1 MASIVQ
7 SDVVVVGAGTA
18 GLNAAL
24 QLARR
29 GLDVTVA
36 ESRRLGEGGARW
48 DNGVLAWQYARAGIA
63 PPTTD
68 EVHPA
73 SGRTLLLGPGDV
85 GPVVVE
91 SPTVHADMR
100 RLNDRLVALCRAEG
114 VGFVDRARDL
124 TVDVADDRVRSI
136 RVDVPLADADG
147 PGPDGAGVDD
157 GATERTGVRLEAALF
172 VDAAGRR
179 GVLRSQVPALAD
191 WCPPVGR
198 DLLCTASQF
207 MFEVDDADG
216 ARRFQELHGG
226 RIGDGVTW
234 VGLDGGFSALAVGIG
249 GDLDRVSVL
258 TGAIASGRWGSGRSI
273 LDRFLA
279 RQPWIGPPVYGG
291 DGLIPL
297 RRPYARLGAG
307 GVALVGDSACQVFPA
322 HGSGIGTGLIAGT
335 VLAEQ
340 VAGTTDPGSTQ
351 ALWAYQHAYHREL
364 GGTLAAYDAFRRCSS
379 AIGSDGVRR
388 MFASGLFSAD
398 MGASGLEQRWS
409 EPSAAQ
415 AAGAARA
422 YARDPGLARAMVP
435 WLARCG
441 VAARLGAASPAEVD
455 LDGLR
460 SWDRRLARVVGG

>member
-1 MASIVQ
+1 MVTTEQ
-7 SDVVVVGAGTA
+7 SDAVVVGAGTA

-29 GLDVTVA
+29 GLDVTVV
-36 ESRRLGEGGARW
+36 ESRPLGEGGARW

-63 PPTTD
+63 PPLPD
-68 EVHPA
+68 EVHVG
-73 SGRTLLLGPGDV
+73 SGRTLLLGPDDV
-85 GPVVVE
+85 GPVEFE
-91 SPTVHADMR
+91 SPAQHADMR
-100 RLNDRLVALCRAEG
+100 RLNDRLVSLCRTEG

-124 TVDVADDRVRSI
+124 TVEMSGDRVRS
-136 RVDVPLADADG
+136 VSVTVPVG
-147 PGPDGAGVDD
+147 SGDGARS
-157 GATERTGVRLEAALF
+157 EVRLEADLF

-179 GVLRSQVPALAD
+179 GVVRSQVPELVE
-191 WCPPVGR
+191 WCLPVAR
-198 DLLCTASQF
+198 DLLCTASQH
-207 MFEVDDADG
+207 MFDVVDADG
-216 ARRFQELHGG
+216 ARRFQDRYGA
-226 RIGDGVTW
+226 RPGDGVTW

-249 GDLDRVSVL
+249 TDLDSVSVL
-258 TGAIASGRWGSGRSI
+258 TGTIASGRWGSGRTI

-279 RQPWIGPPVYGG
+279 QHDWIGDPLYGG

-307 GVALVGDSACQVFPA
+307 GVALVGDSACQVFPT
-322 HGSGIGTGLIAGT
+322 HGSGIGTGLIAGSI
-335 VLAEQ
+335 LAEQ
-340 VAGTTDPGSTQ
+340 VAGAADPGSTD

-388 MFASGLFSAD
+388 MFESGLFSAD
-398 MGASGLEQRWS
+398 MAASGLEQRWS

-415 AAGAARA
+415 AAGAVRA

-441 VAARLGAASPAEVD
+441 VASRLGSASPAEVD
-455 LDGLR
+455 LAGLR